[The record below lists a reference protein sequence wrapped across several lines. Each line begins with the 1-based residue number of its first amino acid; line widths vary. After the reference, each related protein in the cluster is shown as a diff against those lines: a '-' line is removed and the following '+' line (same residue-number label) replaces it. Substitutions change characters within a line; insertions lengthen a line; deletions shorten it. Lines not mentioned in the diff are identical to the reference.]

1 MKEQNKDYALKTLE
15 RLIEASKDAIDLL
28 IEEIS
33 KPLIEEDDAK
43 RRQAI
48 KAKRE
53 CFEDCQEILLGI
65 KNLEDRINEGKNL
78 IEEKKDFK
86 GDYRALKNVREI
98 KPTIKHYLRSQF
110 VSGFLDL
117 EEDDYAPAIFMPV
130 AQWKKAG
137 QSQVW
142 KDSRKRF

>member
-15 RLIEASKDAIDLL
+15 KLIEASKGAVDLL
-28 IEEIS
+28 IEEIG

-65 KNLEDRINEGKNL
+65 KNLEETVLRNVNL
-78 IEEKKDFK
+78 K
-86 GDYRALKNVREI
+86 
-98 KPTIKHYLRSQF
+98 
-110 VSGFLDL
+110 
-117 EEDDYAPAIFMPV
+117 
-130 AQWKKAG
+130 
-137 QSQVW
+137 
-142 KDSRKRF
+142 

>member
-1 MKEQNKDYALKTLE
+1 MESNGKNYALTTLA
-15 RLIEASKDAIDLL
+15 RLIEASKGAIDLL

-65 KNLEDRINEGKNL
+65 KNLEDRIKDGSSL
-78 IEEKKDFK
+78 IEDKKDFK
-86 GDYRALKNVREI
+86 GSFAEK
-98 KPTIKHYLRSQF
+98 
-110 VSGFLDL
+110 
-117 EEDDYAPAIFMPV
+117 YA
-130 AQWKKAG
+130 
-137 QSQVW
+137 
-142 KDSRKRF
+142 RK

>member
-1 MKEQNKDYALKTLE
+1 MESNSKNYALTTLE
-15 RLIEASKDAIDLL
+15 RLIEASKGAIDLL

-65 KNLEDRINEGKNL
+65 KNLEDRIKDGSSL
-78 IEEKKDFK
+78 IEDKKDFK
-86 GDYRALKNVREI
+86 GSFAEK
-98 KPTIKHYLRSQF
+98 
-110 VSGFLDL
+110 
-117 EEDDYAPAIFMPV
+117 YA
-130 AQWKKAG
+130 
-137 QSQVW
+137 
-142 KDSRKRF
+142 RK

>member
-1 MKEQNKDYALKTLE
+1 MEVKNKNYALDTLE
-15 RLIEASKDAIDLL
+15 RQIEASKGAVDLL

-33 KPLIEEDDAK
+33 KPLIEEDDSK

-65 KNLEDRINEGKNL
+65 KNLEDRIKEGENL

-86 GDYRALKNVREI
+86 GSFAER
-98 KPTIKHYLRSQF
+98 
-110 VSGFLDL
+110 
-117 EEDDYAPAIFMPV
+117 YA
-130 AQWKKAG
+130 KK
-137 QSQVW
+137 
-142 KDSRKRF
+142 

>member
-1 MKEQNKDYALKTLE
+1 MESNDKNYALTTLK
-15 RLIEASKDAIDLL
+15 RLIEASKGAIELL

-65 KNLEDRINEGKNL
+65 KNLEDRIKDGSSL
-78 IEEKKDFK
+78 IEDKKDFK
-86 GDYRALKNVREI
+86 GSFAEK
-98 KPTIKHYLRSQF
+98 
-110 VSGFLDL
+110 
-117 EEDDYAPAIFMPV
+117 YA
-130 AQWKKAG
+130 
-137 QSQVW
+137 
-142 KDSRKRF
+142 RK